1 MLKAV
6 EGSYHKN
13 SVKTLERHFS
23 IDTGPPV
30 RPPAGKKAYL
40 IMDWTPSDP
49 AVEQLLMDSIL
60 DISDEQEESL
70 SPLSSHEEL
79 NKFW

>member
-1 MLKAV
+1 MIQ
-6 EGSYHKN
+6 G
-13 SVKTLERHFS
+13 TLSDPLLE
-23 IDTGPPV
+23 
-30 RPPAGKKAYL
+30 KKAYL

>member
-6 EGSYHKN
+6 VGSNQIN
-13 SVKTLERHFS
+13 SVKTLERHFF
-23 IDTGPPV
+23 IDPG
-30 RPPAGKKAYL
+30 PPAGKKAYL

>member
-13 SVKTLERHFS
+13 SVKTLEGHFS
-23 IDTGPPV
+23 IDPGPTV
-30 RPPAGKKAYL
+30 RPPAGKQAYL